1 LQLSIDVVTTAQIM
15 DQYLEFLQKYGPRI
29 IDGSIVTV
37 QLSVLAS
44 LFAIGIALS
53 IGFLRVAPHRLP
65 RAIAMIYIEFFRGT
79 SLIVQLYWVFF
90 VLPLFGLTLDKF
102 LSGFVTV
109 GLCLGGYGAELVRGA
124 IQSVP
129 QGQYEAALAL
139 NMSPLKRMTRIIFPQ
154 ALLIMLP
161 AWGNL
166 FIELLKAT
174 ALVALISVPELMF
187 ETKQVNNITF
197 MSVQCFGTALIVYYL
212 MARLVITPSMR
223 TFESFWAKR
232 MGRV

>member
-1 LQLSIDVVTTAQIM
+1 M
-15 DQYLEFLQKYGPRI
+15 HQYLEFLQKYGPRI

-37 QLSVLAS
+37 QQSVLAA

-53 IGFLRVAPHRLP
+53 IGFLRVAPYRLP
-65 RAIAMIYIEFFRGT
+65 RTIAMIYIEFFRGT

-90 VLPLFGLTLDKF
+90 VLPLFGMTFDKF
-102 LSGFVTV
+102 LAGFVTV

-197 MSVQCFGTALIVYYL
+197 LSVQCFGTALIVYYL
-212 MARLVITPSMR
+212 MSRLVITPSMR
-223 TFESFWAKR
+223 AFESFWAKR